1 MRKRWLALVLSVL
14 ALGLVAGCGGDDD
27 DDNGGEAA
35 QTTEQQAPTETGEV
49 GGETAEGGGAAEAIR
64 VATPEDG
71 ALEFDPDEIE
81 APAGEVTIEY
91 DNPSQV
97 PHNLTIEG
105 AGLATETI
113 TQTTATISGELEPG
127 EYTFFCSVPGHR
139 QGGMEGTLVVR

>member
-1 MRKRWLALVLSVL
+1 MRKRWLALALSVL

-27 DDNGGEAA
+27 DDGGEAA
-35 QTTEQQAPTETGEV
+35 QTPTTEQAPTDTGEV
-49 GGETAEGGGAAEAIR
+49 GGQTAEGGGGKAIR
-64 VATPEDG
+64 VSTPEDG
-71 ALEFDPDEIE
+71 SLVFDPDEIE
-81 APAGEVTIEY
+81 ATAGKVTIEY

-105 AGLATETI
+105 ADLATDTI